1 MITLIILA
9 FIVVVACI
17 FIFGNTTL
25 SIALILLWLAF
36 AIVMGVIYY
45 LRWRGYE
52 ETGIAKLDELLEAA
66 NRSKR
71 KNFKLAADRIVKQ
84 YKSIEARR
92 DYINSMSD
100 ANIQGVY
107 EKILEQA
114 ESNVITAT
122 SYINQYDYYT
132 NPSTKYLDD
141 LCQHGDTLVFK
152 FNALVE
158 QLIDIDTNPTQLDMA
173 YVDDVINCMEEIKKL

>member
-1 MITLIILA
+1 MISLIVIA
-9 FIVVVACI
+9 FILVVACI
-17 FIFGNTTL
+17 FIFNNLTL
-25 SIALILLWLAF
+25 SIALIVLWLLF
-36 AIVMGVIYY
+36 ALIMGAIYY

-66 NRSKR
+66 TRSKR

-84 YKSIEARR
+84 YRSIEARG
-92 DYINSMSD
+92 DYINSLSD

-107 EKILEQA
+107 NKILEQA
-114 ESNVITAT
+114 ESNIVTAT

-141 LCQHGDTLVFK
+141 LCAHGDTLVFK